1 MTASKM
7 PKPRPVVLTPEQQ
20 AHAIDQ
26 RNEQARTRRTAPAFN
41 SAPKPKGGQ
50 R

>member
-1 MTASKM
+1 M
-7 PKPRPVVLTPEQQ
+7 PKPRPVVLTPEQK

-26 RNEQARTRRTAPAFN
+26 RNKQARTRKTAPVFKG
-41 SAPKPKGGQ
+41 APKPKGGQ